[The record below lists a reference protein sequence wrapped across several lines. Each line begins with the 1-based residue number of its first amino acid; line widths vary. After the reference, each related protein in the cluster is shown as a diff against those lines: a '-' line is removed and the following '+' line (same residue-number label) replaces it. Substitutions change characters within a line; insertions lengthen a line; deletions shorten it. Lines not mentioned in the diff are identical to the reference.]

1 MNTTLMNSVNWHPRW
16 SLVMCVGLMVFMIF
30 GVSLSTGCSITFPG
44 RIVNPPPLPDVDC
57 PTGTAR
63 LANTS
68 KKTTDTC
75 MLDADSDA
83 PDVDCPTGMARL
95 ANASKKTTDT
105 CMPDT
110 DGDGTPDVTCLM
122 GTIRLA
128 GTSIN
133 TMDTCVP
140 DDDGDGIP
148 DSMDVD
154 ADGDGLIEIKTAEM
168 LDNMRYDLAGTS
180 YKTSATQTTG
190 NTDGC
195 PAVGSGGCNGYEL
208 TADIDLLSLLD
219 ANGNGMIDTTMEGID
234 KNADGDTTDAGE
246 QITVIDT
253 TADTSW
259 MPIGDNSTND
269 DITRFTGTFEGNNHT
284 IANLWVNISSSDN
297 AHAGL
302 FGVTGGTTVTIRNV
316 SVISGSIHSSATS
329 ASGQSNAGGLVGL
342 STASLIISDCTFSG
356 SLGVSTSNN
365 AGGLVGASGAP
376 LIISNCTFLGSG
388 DISSSNQSGSSAGGL
403 VGWISSSLTIT
414 NSIFSGSGDISASAS
429 NGSTHSGGLVGW
441 MSSSLTITNCIFSGS
456 GDISASSPSASN
468 SSIVG
473 GLTGHAYSTSPVSWT
488 ITNCSFFGS
497 GQISSMGTN
506 SFTVGGLIGTT
517 NSSLT
522 IRNSYWNKDAIQ
534 RVGGSNQ
541 SPKRA
546 KGDASSDPSGTIGLT
561 LVELQAITG
570 IHPSGLP
577 HSATDSTKAWDLGT
591 ASQLPAIKLCI
602 PTITSGVTDW
612 TMCASYGALLA
623 GQR

>member
-1 MNTTLMNSVNWHPRW
+1 MEVVLQLVAHKWWYNGNLEILTITDNTANVIYYYK
-16 SLVMCVGLMVFMIF
+16 IF
-30 GVSLSTGCSITFPG
+30 AYDTSFNYASGVELSG
-44 RIVNPPPLPDVDC
+44 RRN
-57 PTGTAR
+57 
-63 LANTS
+63 
-68 KKTTDTC
+68 
-75 MLDADSDA
+75 ADS
-83 PDVDCPTGMARL
+83 
-95 ANASKKTTDT
+95 
-105 CMPDT
+105 
-110 DGDGTPDVTCLM
+110 
-122 GTIRLA
+122 
-128 GTSIN
+128 
-133 TMDTCVP
+133 
-140 DDDGDGIP
+140 
-148 DSMDVD
+148 
-154 ADGDGLIEIKTAEM
+154 DGDGLIEIYTAEM
-168 LDNMRYDLAGTS
+168 LNKIRHDLAGTS

-195 PAVGSGGCNGYEL
+195 PASGCNGYEL
-208 TADIDLLSLLD
+208 TTDIDLLSLLD
-219 ANGNGMIDTTMEGID
+219 TNGNGMIDTTMEGID
-234 KNADGDTTDAGE
+234 KNADGDTTDTGE
-246 QITVIDT
+246 KVTVIDT
-253 TADTSW
+253 TADSSW
-259 MPIGDNSTND
+259 VPIGDNSTND
-269 DITRFTGTFEGNNHT
+269 DITRFTGIFEGNNHT

-365 AGGLVGASGAP
+365 AGGVVGASVAP

-403 VGWISSSLTIT
+403 VGWISSSLTII
-414 NSIFSGSGDISASAS
+414 NSSFSGSGDISASAS
-429 NGSTHSGGLVGW
+429 NGATHSGGLVGW
-441 MSSSLTITNCIFSGS
+441 LSSSLTITNCSFSGS

-468 SSIVG
+468 GSIVG

-506 SFTVGGLIGTT
+506 RFTVGGLIGS
-517 NSSLT
+517 NNSSSLT

-534 RVGGSNQ
+534 RVGGSPQN
-541 SPKRA
+541 PKRA

-561 LVELQAITG
+561 LVQLQAITG

-577 HSATDSTKAWDLGT
+577 HSATDNTKAWDLGT
-591 ASQLPAIKLCI
+591 DMQLPAVKLCI
-602 PTITSGVTDW
+602 PTITNNVADW
-612 TMCASYGALLA
+612 TMCASYGNLLP